1 MEWFPDIVLLD
12 ESQCRM
18 RLVTIRA
25 AKFICEKH
33 GMSMDRVK
41 HQTIRIDADD
51 DLLIDVYMTGLKVRD
66 HLGHSVF

>member
-1 MEWFPDIVLLD
+1 MEWFPDIILLD

-18 RLVTIRA
+18 RLVTVRA
-25 AKFICEKH
+25 AEFICAKH
-33 GMSMDRVK
+33 DMPMDKIR
-41 HQTIRIDADD
+41 HATICIDPDN